1 MEQTPNI
8 WAAVEQRGPSSH
20 NACYLE
26 DRFSLSENR
35 RQVQL
40 KKFIWRM
47 SLKLGTQVT
56 ICVEGSRKG
65 AVNFY
70 YQEANR
76 DIREALGA
84 DTISQ
89 AVAMAIR
96 RGTIN

>member
-1 MEQTPNI
+1 
-8 WAAVEQRGPSSH
+8 
-20 NACYLE
+20 
-26 DRFSLSENR
+26 
-35 RQVQL
+35 
-40 KKFIWRM
+40 M